1 MEIEFTS
8 RYGTKVPSWLTACL
22 ECEAMGCN
30 PPSRELFGTTEEW
43 LDASF
48 ITCEACNGSA
58 RVPYYRAIARIPRW
72 FGRSIRFV
80 WDTNIGV
87 MRDCRAHGTTAGT
100 ISSSP
105 SRCHSWPTWASTN
118 RKLVSFTDTCS
129 NVPRYFVST

>member
-87 MRDCRAHGTTAGT
+87 MRDCRAPWH
-100 ISSSP
+100 
-105 SRCHSWPTWASTN
+105 N
-118 RKLVSFTDTCS
+118 RWHHFLLTLKVSFLADLGLYQ
-129 NVPRYFVST
+129 P